1 MRIISDVDGQVFLY
15 FVHVKNI
22 EFTEISM
29 STLKANAKK
38 RLRSWRVL
46 GLALWLAL
54 LTCPAAWAF
63 WAKSTPLSLSVL
75 VDPKGNESIE
85 TVSVVSRLQDFKPV
99 QGSFADGFTRSVYW
113 FRVEVHAPEV
123 AAQILPNRL
132 LEVRPTYLDDVR
144 FYLPDRG
151 RPGHYIE
158 HRHGDRLPFS
168 QREVAT
174 RTMVQSMMFRDAAPQ
189 IIYVRLQTTSSAVFT
204 LQAWRPADFLVAAT
218 AEYALLGILIGGY
231 LFALMANLPGLLRR
245 QDALAFYFSAY
256 VLSGLM
262 VLVFV
267 QGLGAQFLLPQMP
280 SLADPLVPI
289 GSILLTLTATAF
301 YRIALQVDRWSP
313 WANRFYFAVIALTCV
328 SLPAP
333 FLGYYDKVAQWLFI
347 SVLMVLAV
355 GSVRCLQ
362 LWRDEEPDARLLL
375 MAHLI
380 TLVGALPSVLALLGW
395 VSGDFLVVYVYQAGI
410 LGSVLAVQITLKR
423 RNQRLEV
430 LLLTSQQEQ
439 VRVQAVADEQHAVA
453 EQRRRFIDMIT
464 HELKTPLSVIRMRL
478 GLANPSA
485 TIEDHARQAVHD
497 MDAVIDRIAQLGR
510 LEDGAAQVKPIV
522 CDMAQMVD
530 ECLAVQPEFQRRC
543 QRVWQV
549 DCNPLVQADPVLL
562 RTVLTNLLDNAC
574 KYSPA
579 GSGVL
584 LNCADQPRGGRSG
597 LLMRVSNAA
606 GPAGRPDPQHLF
618 EKYYRAAGARQHVGS
633 GLGLHIVR
641 NLCASMGA
649 SLDYKAQ
656 EPEIVFELWVPR

>member
-1 MRIISDVDGQVFLY
+1 MQSANCHPR
-15 FVHVKNI
+15 
-22 EFTEISM
+22 SM
-29 STLKANAKK
+29 NAAKVSAIK
-38 RLRSWRVL
+38 RLRLWAATVL
-46 GLALWLAL
+46 TLWFSLVFFS
-54 LTCPAAWAF
+54 PAVAGWPAP
-63 WAKSTPLSLSVL
+63 TPLSLHVL
-75 VDPKGNESIE
+75 KDTWGKESIE
-85 TVSVVSRLQDFKPV
+85 TVTAAGRWNDFKPV

-113 FRVEVHAPEV
+113 FRIEVQAPD
-123 AAQILPNRL
+123 AAFQILPSRL
-132 LEVRPTYLDDVR
+132 LEARPTYLDDVR
-144 FYLPDRG
+144 FYLPDLG
-151 RPGHYIE
+151 RPGHYTE

-174 RTMVQSMMFRDAAPQ
+174 RTLVQTLMFRDALPQ
-189 IIYVRLQTTSSAVFT
+189 IVYVRLKTTSSAIFT

-245 QDALAFYFSAY
+245 QDPLALYFSAY

-267 QGLGAQFLLPQMP
+267 QGLGTQYLLPQMP
-280 SLADPLVPI
+280 TLADPLVPV

-301 YRIALQVDRWSP
+301 YRVALQVHRWNP
-313 WANRFYFAVIALTCV
+313 WANRFYLAVIALTCV

-333 FLGYYDKVAQWLFI
+333 FLGYYDMVAQWLFI
-347 SVLMVLAV
+347 SVLMVLLV
-355 GSVRCLQ
+355 GSWRCLQ

-375 MAHLI
+375 IAHLI

-410 LGSVLAVQITLKR
+410 LGSVLAVQVTLRR

-430 LLLTSQQEQ
+430 LLLSSQQEKD
-439 VRVQAVADEQHAVA
+439 RAQAVADEQHVVA

-478 GLANPSA
+478 GLSSPSA
-485 TIEDHARQAVHD
+485 AIDNHARQAVHD

-510 LEDGAAQVKPIV
+510 LEDGAAQVKSSV

-530 ECLAVQPEFQRRC
+530 ECLAAQPEFQRRC

-579 GSGVL
+579 GSRVL
-584 LNCADQPRGGRSG
+584 LDCADQPRGGRSG

-606 GPAGRPDPQHLF
+606 GPAGRPDPKHLF

-656 EPEIVFELWVPR
+656 EPEIVFELWLPR

>member
-1 MRIISDVDGQVFLY
+1 MLPTGYSCTPAQAKRQV
-15 FVHVKNI
+15 V
-22 EFTEISM
+22 
-29 STLKANAKK
+29 TLTPMDPAKVNAMK
-38 RLRSWRVL
+38 RLRLWAAAVL
-46 GLALWLAL
+46 TLWFSLGVFA
-54 LTCPAAWAF
+54 PAVAGWP
-63 WAKSTPLSLSVL
+63 SPTPLSLHVL
-75 VDPKGNESIE
+75 KDTWGRESIE
-85 TVSVVSRLQDFKPV
+85 TVTAASRWKDFKPV

-113 FRVEVHAPEV
+113 FRVEVHAPDV
-123 AAQILPNRL
+123 ATQILPSRL

-151 RPGHYIE
+151 RPGHYTE

-174 RTMVQSMMFRDAAPQ
+174 RTLVQTVVFRDAAPQ

-218 AEYALLGILIGGY
+218 AEYALLGILVGGY
-231 LFALMANLPGLLRR
+231 LFALIANLPGLLRR

-355 GSVRCLQ
+355 GSLRCLQ

-478 GLANPSA
+478 GLSSPSA
-485 TIEDHARQAVHD
+485 AIDNHARQAVHD

-510 LEDGAAQVKPIV
+510 LEDGAAQVKSSV

-530 ECLAVQPEFQRRC
+530 ECLAAQPEFRRRC

-579 GSGVL
+579 GSRVL
-584 LNCADQPRGGRSG
+584 LDCADQPRGGRSG

-606 GPAGRPDPQHLF
+606 GPAGRPDPKHLF
-618 EKYYRAAGARQHVGS
+618 EKYYRAPGARQHVGS

-656 EPEIVFELWVPR
+656 EPEIVFELWLPR